1 MAAVALMAQSMVAI
15 ATDSPKLA
23 KNPIWM
29 RNSGRNGS
37 MIIAVYRKSKSVVE
51 VLN

>member
-23 KNPIWM
+23 KNP
-29 RNSGRNGS
+29 NSNR
-37 MIIAVYRKSKSVVE
+37 IRR
-51 VLN
+51 